1 MLFPHQE
8 IIKSYSN
15 QTGKFPIPSSHGNHY
30 VFVLYHKDTNS
41 FHAEAI
47 PDCKAASIRDAWE
60 MTHKKLVH
68 LGHPS
73 DLHIL
78 DYECS
83 QDLKDA
89 FAKYNDRFQRVPPK
103 EHGANAAERA
113 IRTFKNHFVSTPLSP
128 QSTRIFLYPNGISF
142 CHRQP

>member
-41 FHAEAI
+41 VHAEAI
-47 PDCKAASIRDAWE
+47 LNCKAASIRDAWE

-68 LGHPS
+68 LRHPF
-73 DLHIL
+73 DLRNL

-83 QDLKDA
+83 QYLKDA
-89 FAKYNDRFQRVPPK
+89 FAKYNVRFQRVPPK
-103 EHGANAAERA
+103 A
-113 IRTFKNHFVSTPLSP
+113 RTWRQCCRKSH
-128 QSTRIFLYPNGISF
+128 PNL
-142 CHRQP
+142 